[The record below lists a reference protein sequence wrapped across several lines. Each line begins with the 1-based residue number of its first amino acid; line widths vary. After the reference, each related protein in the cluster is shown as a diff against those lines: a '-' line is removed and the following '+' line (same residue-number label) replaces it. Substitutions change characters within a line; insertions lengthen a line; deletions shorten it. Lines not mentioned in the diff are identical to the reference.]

1 MPKRSS
7 HPRATAS
14 GGPRKGTEATQLSAI
29 AALQSRT
36 RLPVPPQAGIPSTPR
51 SSGSASGYDGTS
63 LHSSTLSSPSI
74 DEVRIRALAKEMQTV
89 ANPYPRLTMEDGAAF
104 GGANNIPLA
113 VLIRF
118 IYLSCS
124 YALFK
129 FEHHHSY
136 LHITA
141 SDTVTVTVA
150 S

>member
-36 RLPVPPQAGIPSTPR
+36 RLPVPPQTGIPSTPR

-63 LHSSTLSSPSI
+63 LHSSTLSSPSS

-118 IYLSCS
+118 I
-124 YALFK
+124 
-129 FEHHHSY
+129 
-136 LHITA
+136 
-141 SDTVTVTVA
+141 
-150 S
+150 